1 MINFGEICG
10 NHSGNY
16 FHIKMFLKLIA
27 KTLATQWF
35 FIDHLKTKTVNKTTS
50 RRSQQITSKYAND
63 LGNFPTGAV
72 IFRDF

>member
-1 MINFGEICG
+1 M
-10 NHSGNY
+10 
-16 FHIKMFLKLIA
+16 A